1 MEEVIA
7 KYQTIFDSQTG
18 SLKGLQASLKMHTD
32 VTPKFL
38 KPRSV
43 PYALIPAIEKDLE
56 RLENAGII
64 RQVTYSDWASPIV
77 PVPKA
82 DGTVRICGDYK
93 VTINQDLKLDHY
105 PMPKAE
111 DIFSTLNGGEK
122 FTKLDLSQA
131 YLQLP
136 LDEESQKLTTIST
149 HKGLF
154 QYTRLPYGIASAPAI
169 FQMTMDKILQG
180 LNGVSC
186 YLDDILVTG
195 RDDTEYL
202 TNLQRVFE
210 RLQEY
215 GVQLKKSKCSFMSKS
230 VEYLG
235 YKIDAKGLQFTP
247 QKVEAIQQAPHPK
260 NVQQLRSFLGL
271 VHYYGKFIPNLATV
285 TEPLNQLLHK
295 DTKWHWSTDCKT
307 AFAQLQTA
315 LSSSPILVHYDPNS
329 PLRLA
334 CDASAYGVGA
344 VISYI
349 MPDESEK
356 PIAFASRT
364 LTKAEHNYS
373 QLEKEALSIIFGIQK
388 FHQYLYGMKFT
399 LVTDHKPL
407 VTILNPRK
415 GISSLAAARLQRWA
429 LILASYQYEIE
440 FKPTDKHNNADGAS
454 RLPLP
459 HSCDMEGRVSEA
471 TL

>member
-1 MEEVIA
+1 
-7 KYQTIFDSQTG
+7 
-18 SLKGLQASLKMHTD
+18 
-32 VTPKFL
+32 
-38 KPRSV
+38 
-43 PYALIPAIEKDLE
+43 
-56 RLENAGII
+56 
-64 RQVTYSDWASPIV
+64 
-77 PVPKA
+77 
-82 DGTVRICGDYK
+82 
-93 VTINQDLKLDHY
+93 
-105 PMPKAE
+105 MPKAE
-111 DIFSTLNGGEK
+111 DIFSTLIGGEK

-195 RDDTEYL
+195 KDDTEHL

-235 YKIDAKGLQFTP
+235 YKIDANGLQTTP

-295 DTKWHWSTDCKT
+295 NIKWHWSTDCKT

-344 VISYI
+344 VISHI

-356 PIAFASRT
+356 PIAFASCT
-364 LTKAEHNYS
+364 LTKAERNYS

-388 FHQYLYGMKFT
+388 FHQYLYGRKFT

-415 GISSLAAARLQRWA
+415 GIPSLAATRLQRWA

-440 FKPTDKHNNADGAS
+440 FKPTDKHSNADGVS

-471 TL
+471 TLYNLQQLDGLPVTADQISTATRNNPLLSKVKHYTLTGWP

>member
-1 MEEVIA
+1 MEVDTGATKTVMSEHTWRSLGKPKLNSCDFILKTYSGEILKVKGIATVKVSLPVVILEGNGPSLFGRDWLSHIRLNWSEIFHIGLVIEEVIA

-43 PYALIPAIEKDLE
+43 PYALKPAIEKNLE
-56 RLENAGII
+56 RPENAGII

-77 PVPKA
+77 PVSKA

-93 VTINQDLKLDHY
+93 VTINQHLKLDHY

-136 LDEESQKLTTIST
+136 LDEESQKLATIST

-154 QYTRLPYGIASAPAI
+154 QYTRLLYGIASVPAI
-169 FQMTMDKILQG
+169 FQMTMDKVLQG
-180 LNGVSC
+180 MNGVSC

-195 RDDTEYL
+195 RDETEHL

-215 GVQLKKSKCSFMSKS
+215 GVQLKKSKCSFMRKS

-235 YKIDAKGLQFTP
+235 YKIDVKGLQTTP
-247 QKVEAIQQAPHPK
+247 QKVEAIQQAP
-260 NVQQLRSFLGL
+260 NL
-271 VHYYGKFIPNLATV
+271 VHYYGKFIPNLANV

-295 DTKWHWSTDCKT
+295 DTKWHWSRDCKT

-344 VISYI
+344 IISHI
-349 MPDESEK
+349 MPDG
-356 PIAFASRT
+356 IR
-364 LTKAEHNYS
+364 KAHR
-373 QLEKEALSIIFGIQK
+373 LCIT
-388 FHQYLYGMKFT
+388 H
-399 LVTDHKPL
+399 
-407 VTILNPRK
+407 LN
-415 GISSLAAARLQRWA
+415 
-429 LILASYQYEIE
+429 
-440 FKPTDKHNNADGAS
+440 
-454 RLPLP
+454 
-459 HSCDMEGRVSEA
+459 
-471 TL
+471 